1 MRQQTQTTSQRRWFG
16 TDGIRGRA
24 GAEPLTVDMM
34 VALGAAAAEVLV
46 PRYARDGR
54 WPLCVI
60 GKDTRQSGDMLEHA
74 VAAGLSSRGVDVRL
88 AGVVPTPAVAVLC
101 RELDASFGMV
111 ISASHNPAEDNG
123 VKFFGGDG
131 YKLDDA
137 VELEIEAAMVS
148 ALNAGGGSA
157 LADPAAAAMTMGRI
171 AELEHAAHRYEHAA
185 LASVHDNSELLAGMT
200 VAVDCSHGAAFQ
212 TTPRVLKRLGAKVLA
227 FFNEPSGR
235 NINRD
240 CGCTF
245 PKVIEGLVRE
255 HGADVGLAHDGDAD
269 RLLLCDETGTALDG
283 DELLAI
289 AAADMIERGE
299 LKHGTLVATV
309 MSNFGLDE
317 VLRERGGRVLRTGVG
332 DRYVIEAMRA
342 GGYNLGGEQ
351 SGHLIFHDHNSTG
364 DGLMAAL
371 QILQT
376 VRRTGQPLSELR
388 KVLKKFPQAQRN
400 VRVLSKPPL
409 DSLTETGRKVAE
421 IEARLGD
428 AGRVLLRYSGTEN
441 LARVLI
447 EGRDGA
453 EIEAQADAVA
463 ALLLA
468 ETGGAQPAAAVA
480 AE

>member
-1 MRQQTQTTSQRRWFG
+1 M
-16 TDGIRGRA
+16 
-24 GAEPLTVDMM
+24 EPLTVDTM

-54 WPLCVI
+54 WPVCVI

-101 RELDASFGMV
+101 RELDASFGIV

-148 ALNAGGGSA
+148 GLSAGAGSGRA
-157 LADPAAAAMTMGRI
+157 LANPAEAAATMGRI
-171 AELEHAAHRYEHAA
+171 AQLEDAAHRYEHAA
-185 LASVHDNSELLAGMT
+185 LASVHDNSGLLAGMK
-200 VAVDCSHGAAFQ
+200 VALDCSHGAAYL

-227 FFNEPSGR
+227 FFIEPSGR

-240 CGCTF
+240 CGCTY
-245 PKVIEGLVRE
+245 PQVIEGLVRE
-255 HGADVGLAHDGDAD
+255 HGADIGLAHDGDAD

-317 VLRERGGRVLRTGVG
+317 VLRERGGKVLRTGVG

-351 SGHLIFHDHNSTG
+351 SGHLIFRDHNSTG
-364 DGLMAAL
+364 DGLVAAL
-371 QILQT
+371 QILQI
-376 VRRTGQPLSELR
+376 VRRTGRPLSDLR

-400 VRVLSKPPL
+400 VRVIGKPPL
-409 DSLTETGRKVAE
+409 ESLVETARNVAE

-428 AGRVLLRYSGTEN
+428 AGRVLVRYSGTEN

-447 EGRDGA
+447 EGRDA
-453 EIEAQADAVA
+453 VAIEAQADELA

-468 ETGGAQPAAAVA
+468 ETGGAQAAAVA